1 MKREEYLKTAPM
13 TYREYCG
20 YLQQKYGVGRSAY
33 MTASWNKSK
42 KCTRTNEG
50 LFTHH
55 IFEDHAIMRSSKG
68 WAIQNPYEW
77 QLAENLV
84 YCDYLEHLLLHI
96 LICEYPEE
104 DANLFEDVGVGGV
117 VNFLVPQLNDL
128 YSCWQPQK
136 DYIKVCFALVR
147 EDKPPVFGAVEA
159 LQSDRR
165 VCALRRKLSLQELQ
179 CAARAMVGGGKQGSV
194 CRAYPAL
201 MKKEVCRARQTS
213 FCVFLQTIVFCRKK
227 RYNESSRITAFV
239 LCGAKGRQAGK

>member
-55 IFEDHAIMRSSKG
+55 IFEDHAIMLSSKD
-68 WAIQNPYEW
+68 WAMRKPYEW

-96 LICEYPEE
+96 LICEYPAE

-128 YSCWQPQK
+128 YSGWQPQK

-147 EDKPPVFGAVEA
+147 EDKPLYLELLKRFKATDAYARCGESCLCKSFSARHGQWSEEENKA
-159 LQSDRR
+159 LY
-165 VCALRRKLSLQELQ
+165 AELI
-179 CAARAMVGGGKQGSV
+179 R
-194 CRAYPAL
+194 L
-201 MKKEVCRARQTS
+201 
-213 FCVFLQTIVFCRKK
+213 
-227 RYNESSRITAFV
+227 
-239 LCGAKGRQAGK
+239 

>member
-1 MKREEYLKTAPM
+1 MKREEYLKTVPM

-20 YLQQKYGVGRSAY
+20 HLQQKYGVGRSAY

-55 IFEDHAIMRSSKG
+55 IFEDHAIMLSSKE
-68 WAIQNPYEW
+68 WAMRKPYGW

-96 LICEYPEE
+96 LICEYPAE

-128 YSCWQPQK
+128 YSGWQPQK

-147 EDKPPVFGAVEA
+147 EDKPLYLELLKRFKATDAYARCGESCLCKSFNAQYGQWSEEENKA
-159 LQSDRR
+159 LY
-165 VCALRRKLSLQELQ
+165 AELI
-179 CAARAMVGGGKQGSV
+179 R
-194 CRAYPAL
+194 L
-201 MKKEVCRARQTS
+201 
-213 FCVFLQTIVFCRKK
+213 
-227 RYNESSRITAFV
+227 
-239 LCGAKGRQAGK
+239 